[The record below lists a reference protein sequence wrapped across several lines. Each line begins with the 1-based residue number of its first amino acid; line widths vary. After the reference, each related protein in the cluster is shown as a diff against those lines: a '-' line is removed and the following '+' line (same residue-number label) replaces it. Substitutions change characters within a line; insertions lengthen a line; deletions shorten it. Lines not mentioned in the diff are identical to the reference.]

1 MNERYYIDLQKYD
14 LQKFK
19 QSLKRRDLIP
29 SRVILKEN
37 LDKRFEVMSKQGIKT
52 LKDLID
58 VLKNKQKIEI
68 FSKKSELPVDYL
80 TILKREA
87 SSYLPNPVKL
97 DKFTWIDKNAID
109 ILDSIGIKNT
119 RNFFEKIN
127 NSSVEKVS
135 LETGIS
141 SDKLQEIYSLSD
153 LARLYG
159 VGPVFAKIIYDV
171 GIVSAEKFVT
181 ISGKEFIEIYEK
193 KLNKKADFSV
203 SDIDFS
209 IELARELR
217 LPAPHAA
224 MNP

>member
-1 MNERYYIDLQKYD
+1 MKERYYIDLQKYD

-37 LDKRFEVMSKQGIKT
+37 LDKRFEILGNQGIKT

-58 VLKNKQKIEI
+58 ALKSKQKIES
-68 FSKKSELPVDYL
+68 FSQKSGLPIDYL
-80 TILKREA
+80 TILRREA

-97 DKFTWIDKNAID
+97 DKFTWIDKSTVD
-109 ILDSIGIKNT
+109 ILDSLGIKNT
-119 RNFFEKIN
+119 KQFFEKMN
-127 NSSVEKVS
+127 TVGMEKFS

-159 VGPVFAKIIYDV
+159 VGPVFAKLIYDV
-171 GIVSAEKFVT
+171 GILSAKKFVT
-181 ISGKEFIEIYEK
+181 ISGKKFIEIYEK
-193 KLNKKADFSV
+193 KLKKKADFSI

-209 IELARELR
+209 IELARELGQY
-217 LPAPHAA
+217 
-224 MNP
+224 